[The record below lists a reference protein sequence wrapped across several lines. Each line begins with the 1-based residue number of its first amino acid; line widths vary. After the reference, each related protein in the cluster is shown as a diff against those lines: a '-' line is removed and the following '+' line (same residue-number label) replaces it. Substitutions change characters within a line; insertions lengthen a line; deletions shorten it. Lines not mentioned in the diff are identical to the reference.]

1 MPRISSTT
9 ITKQEEYSYDFPMP
23 TNSLAVP
30 ALPTRKPS
38 HVLHRRRSPSPTR
51 HHIPHFPSHSP
62 KYSPS
67 TRAAEVSRL
76 LDPTYSS
83 IHPQGSGSSSSNSPL
98 SVFVD
103 HYGDLHDPDYRHFPV
118 VATRPKWE
126 RGVHDDDLTEED
138 EDVFDRGNTKGSL
151 PMPAV
156 TTYTPS
162 YAYTYPHEVPVGS
175 PSSYASALLEEV
187 EESPFT
193 DESEKKETSRVA
205 KKRRR
210 HSKQPHDEKESLA
223 AEAANTEAPA
233 PVADYNPSEY
243 GRDDWTYVQP
253 FRRLSSNLTNSFFRP
268 TCTQSIRREWQ
279 AITLRLRFSVFRTK
293 RKIKRRLGTG

>member
-9 ITKQEEYSYDFPMP
+9 KTSAPEYSYDFPMP
-23 TNSLAVP
+23 TNPSLA

-51 HHIPHFPSHSP
+51 HHIPHFPTHSP

-83 IHPQGSGSSSSNSPL
+83 NHPQGSGSSSSNSPL

-126 RGVHDDDLTEED
+126 RGAHDDDLTEED

-151 PMPAV
+151 RMPAV

-193 DESEKKETSRVA
+193 DETEKKEPARVT

-210 HSKQPHDEKESLA
+210 HSKQQQHDEKESLA

-233 PVADYNPSEY
+233 PGADYSPSEY
-243 GRDDWTYVQP
+243 GRDDWTYVATS
-253 FRRLSSNLTNSFFRP
+253 RLLSSYLTNSILRP
-268 TCTQSIRREWQ
+268 TCSQSIRREWQ